1 MKNYDEDDPNTA
13 EEKSVVVASI
23 SFDEAVGPGDG
34 SRYSIASGAS
44 QQQSPYISVP
54 MTSKSQSS
62 VPVPLTTRNTSA
74 SACDIIRQTP
84 AGTDK
89 GSPGS
94 LSSRTPR
101 DRRPFS
107 ETAEERILQ
116 DENQARAV
124 QNGTAK
130 IKAHKRKQKQN
141 QQVQQLQQQHLI
153 QQQQVHQHQQLLQ
166 QQQFQQRQLQ
176 EQQKRLKE
184 KSPQGRFVFE
194 RNDDKTVMAAADRT
208 TVMMMAANGQPRRD
222 QKRTARVT
230 PECCSGA
237 AAAAAT
243 AAGGAAGINSW
254 QLATR
259 AGHSSTVD
267 SRRRAP
273 QAKAAAQRR
282 QRRNRSAENLLAQC
296 DCDRRFSEDQAS
308 RPNPILMWKK
318 S

>member
-23 SFDEAVGPGDG
+23 SFDEAVGPGDS

-54 MTSKSQSS
+54 MTSKSQSN

-84 AGTDK
+84 AGNDK

-116 DENQARAV
+116 DEKEGRAV

-130 IKAHKRKQKQN
+130 IKAHKRRQKQN
-141 QQVQQLQQQHLI
+141 QQLQQLQQQHLI
-153 QQQQVHQHQQLLQ
+153 QQQQQLHQQQQLVQ

-176 EQQKRLKE
+176 EQQKRLKD
-184 KSPQGRFVFE
+184 KSQQGRFVFE

-237 AAAAAT
+237 AAAAA
-243 AAGGAAGINSW
+243 AAVGASGNNSW

-273 QAKAAAQRR
+273 QAATAAAHRR

-308 RPNPILMWKK
+308 RPNPNVI
-318 S
+318 

>member
-44 QQQSPYISVP
+44 HEQSPYISVP
-54 MTSKSQSS
+54 MTSKSQSN
-62 VPVPLTTRNTSA
+62 VPAPLTTRNTSA
-74 SACDIIRQTP
+74 AACDIIRQTP
-84 AGTDK
+84 AGNDK

-141 QQVQQLQQQHLI
+141 QQLQQLQQQHLI
-153 QQQQVHQHQQLLQ
+153 QQQQLHQQQQLVQ

-176 EQQKRLKE
+176 EQQKRLKD
-184 KSPQGRFVFE
+184 KSQQGRFVFE
-194 RNDDKTVMAAADRT
+194 RNDDKTVMAAADGT

-222 QKRTARVT
+222 QKRTDRVT

-237 AAAAAT
+237 AAAAA
-243 AAGGAAGINSW
+243 ASVGASGNNSW

-308 RPNPILMWKK
+308 RPNPILM
-318 S
+318 

>member
-62 VPVPLTTRNTSA
+62 VPIPLTTRNTSA

-84 AGTDK
+84 AGSTDK

-130 IKAHKRKQKQN
+130 IKAHKRKQKQD
-141 QQVQQLQQQHLI
+141 QQLQQHQQQQLI
-153 QQQQVHQHQQLLQ
+153 QQQQQQYLQ

-184 KSPQGRFVFE
+184 KSQQGRFVFE

-308 RPNPILMWKK
+308 RPNPNIM
-318 S
+318 